1 MMMTTIKVPL
11 RRRWEIRRRM
21 HKIRSRLTRGNAGK
35 RIVMRIVI
43 NEVMVI
49 ITIVIV
55 IKAGTERNVVA
66 KNADAGRDHATRRA
80 AMMTPMSIMMLR
92 GRWWGM
98 RKMNKFL
105 CVLMREHAVK
115 TIDVG
120 IVMIEVVT
128 AISIVAV
135 IEAGTASAA
144 GIENID
150 TGRDHTMMTMTT
162 MTNASTEVMGHD
174 KEEAQYLS
182 STLSKNRID
191 ITQFDEQNKCNEN
204 DCRRSHRGGDS
215 RHRRERKRHD

>member
-1 MMMTTIKVPL
+1 
-11 RRRWEIRRRM
+11 
-21 HKIRSRLTRGNAGK
+21 
-35 RIVMRIVI
+35 
-43 NEVMVI
+43 
-49 ITIVIV
+49 
-55 IKAGTERNVVA
+55 
-66 KNADAGRDHATRRA
+66 
-80 AMMTPMSIMMLR
+80 MTPMSIMMLR
-92 GRWWGM
+92 GRWREM

-105 CVLMREHAVK
+105 CVLMRGRAVK

-128 AISIVAV
+128 AVIIVTV

-150 TGRDHTMMTMTT
+150 TGRDRTMMTT

-182 STLSKNRID
+182 STLSKDRID

-215 RHRRERKRHD
+215 RHR